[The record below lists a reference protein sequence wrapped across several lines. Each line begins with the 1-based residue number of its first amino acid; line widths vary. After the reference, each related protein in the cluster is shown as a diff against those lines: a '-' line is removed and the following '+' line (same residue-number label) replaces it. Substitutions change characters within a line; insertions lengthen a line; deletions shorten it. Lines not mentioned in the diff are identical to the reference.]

1 MILLSCLERGMDR
14 LFLPIGLLYVA
25 DALKHQGK
33 EVTLFHD
40 HGTESNIERLV
51 EQYREL
57 RPDWV
62 GFSSMAG
69 PSLGPTIEASKR
81 IKAEGG
87 KVVWGG
93 PFPSMVDVEEPY
105 VDVAVKGEGEAW
117 VSGRPV
123 TNMDEYE
130 PDWDIIDAE
139 RYGKSIYLT
148 TSRGCTHR
156 CGFCYSPVAW
166 KSKWKGHSIQK
177 VVKIFESY
185 PLKPEE
191 VEFRDDYFF
200 VKWNRARKIVKALN
214 VSWMSTIR
222 PEDLTDEKVK
232 MLDPLPYQL
241 SFGIESSSQR
251 LLDLMRKE
259 ITLECVS
266 NALNVAEKYGIDLY
280 LTFIVDLPT
289 ETSEEKQST
298 VEMARRLE
306 KEYKNVKCSIKKF
319 RAYPGTYLYELAV
332 KEGFRVPV
340 NAEEWADYAVRV
352 WK

>member
-1 MILLSCLERGMDR
+1 MDR

-25 DALKHQGK
+25 DALKHQGQ
-33 EVTLFHD
+33 EVKLFHD

-62 GFSSMAG
+62 GFSAMAG

-81 IKAEGG
+81 IKEEGG

-93 PFPSMVDVEEPY
+93 PFPSMVNIQEPY
-105 VDVAVKGEGEAW
+105 VDVSVKGEGEAW

-123 TNMDEYE
+123 AKMDEYE
-130 PDWDIIDAE
+130 PDWSIIDAE
-139 RYGKSIYLT
+139 RYGKSIYLM
-148 TSRGCTHR
+148 TSRGCVHR
-156 CGFCYSPVAW
+156 CGFCYSPVCW
-166 KSKWKGHSIQK
+166 KSQWKAHSVKK

-185 PLKPEE
+185 PVKPEE
-191 VEFRDDYFF
+191 VEFRDDNFF
-200 VKWNRARKIVKALN
+200 IDWNRARKIVRALN
-214 VSWMSTIR
+214 VPWMSTIR
-222 PEDLTDEKVK
+222 ADYLTEEKIK
-232 MLDPLPYQL
+232 DFTPLPYEL
-241 SFGIESSSQR
+241 SFGVETASQR
-251 LLDLMRKE
+251 LLDLMKKD
-259 ITLECVS
+259 ITLENVY
-266 NALNVAEKYGIDLY
+266 NALNVAEKYGIGLY

-289 ETSEEKQST
+289 ETSEEKQGT

-319 RAYPGTYLYELAV
+319 RAYPGTYLYDLAI
-332 KEGFRVPV
+332 EQGFRVPRNV
-340 NAEEWADYAVRV
+340 EEWADYSIKV